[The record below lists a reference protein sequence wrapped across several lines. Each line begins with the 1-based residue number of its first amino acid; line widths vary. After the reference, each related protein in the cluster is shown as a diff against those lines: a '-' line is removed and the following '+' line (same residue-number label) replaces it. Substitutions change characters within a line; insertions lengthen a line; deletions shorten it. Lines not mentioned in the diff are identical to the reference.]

1 MGPAFGPSRA
11 RQWSQRHPLLF
22 RGRPQRHLR
31 FSQKVAP
38 AEKVP
43 VPTRQ
48 PRPTLCRVE
57 VRGRVRCCVYSWPK
71 AGHLGSSLITSRLH
85 SQSTSEGLSW
95 CGCSSVAGEMVSGNG
110 TSLVA
115 TRMCLLGLLGSA
127 RSSGRS

>member
-11 RQWSQRHPLLF
+11 GQWSERHPLLF

-31 FSQKVAP
+31 FSQEVAP

-57 VRGRVRCCVYSWPK
+57 VRGRVRCRVFSWPK
-71 AGHLGSSLITSRLH
+71 AGHLGSSLITSGLH
-85 SQSTSEGLSW
+85 SQSSSEGLSW
-95 CGCSSVAGEMVSGNG
+95 CGCSSVADEMVSGNG

-115 TRMCLLGLLGSA
+115 TRMCLVRTPWL
-127 RSSGRS
+127 RSEQW